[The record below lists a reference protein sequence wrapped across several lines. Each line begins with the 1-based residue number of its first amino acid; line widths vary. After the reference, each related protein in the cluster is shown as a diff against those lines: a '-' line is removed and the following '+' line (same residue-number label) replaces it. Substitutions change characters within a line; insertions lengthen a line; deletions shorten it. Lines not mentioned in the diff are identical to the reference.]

1 MSVGVRRSKS
11 LLCPKGTTR
20 SAHISRKGNKERC
33 RSLRRTNAPSKL
45 TIHQQQ
51 ALLTSWKS
59 LRPIV
64 QIIMRKI
71 LYNLEEEI
79 PKVKQ
84 IFCKTA
90 VLDALSRESTS
101 EKPAT
106 LDEHIKLMIEFFDD
120 LVNNVQ
126 EEENMSNKIKN
137 IGQCHAVLS
146 QCSFSADI
154 WEKLGEITMQSF
166 STQDAVQ
173 KTREAGKAWRIL
185 IAWVTDE
192 LRCGFDGR
200 ARVNSR
206 NSSLTVLEKS
216 SEQQQ
221 YSPDIN
227 ELQQQLQQLRF
238 DYE

>member
-11 LLCPKGTTR
+11 LLCPKD
-20 SAHISRKGNKERC
+20 
-33 RSLRRTNAPSKL
+33 APSKL

-106 LDEHIKLMIEFFDD
+106 LDEHIKLMIEYAFLIIYFRYSPCRY
-120 LVNNVQ
+120 LG
-126 EEENMSNKIKN
+126 K
-137 IGQCHAVLS
+137 LS
-146 QCSFSADI
+146 
-154 WEKLGEITMQSF
+154 EITMQSF

-173 KTREAGKAWRIL
+173 VSKTEYQNDRPISETKNQISKVKYRIQEAGKAWRIL